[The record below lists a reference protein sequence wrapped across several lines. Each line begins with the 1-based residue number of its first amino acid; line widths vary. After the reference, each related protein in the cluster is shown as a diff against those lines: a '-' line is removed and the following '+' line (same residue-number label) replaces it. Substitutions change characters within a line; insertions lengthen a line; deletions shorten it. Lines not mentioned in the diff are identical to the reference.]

1 MLTRMTIIMSHP
13 KTKPSLKRLKS
24 RIIIDRLFEEGE
36 GFHSKHLFLRLIQE
50 EKSSDLYAGVS
61 VSKRN
66 FKKAVDRNRIKRQ
79 LRETLKALSPPV
91 AFSGSFMLVYKGKK
105 LPITQNLID
114 EAKILFAKT

>member
-1 MLTRMTIIMSHP
+1 MSHP

-24 RIIIDRLFEEGE
+24 KIIIDRLFQEGE
-36 GFHSKHLFLRLIQE
+36 GLHSKHLFLRLIE
-50 EKSSDLYAGVS
+50 DETSSDLYAGVS

-79 LRETLKALSPPV
+79 LRDVLKALSPIPF
-91 AFSGSFMLVYKGKK
+91 AGSFMLIFKGKK

-114 EAKILFAKT
+114 EAKLLFAKA

>member
-1 MLTRMTIIMSHP
+1 MSHP

-24 RIIIDRLFEEGE
+24 KIIIDRLFQEGE
-36 GFHSKHLFLRLIQE
+36 GFHSKHLFLRLIQDE
-50 EKSSDLYAGVS
+50 TSSDLYAGVS

-79 LRETLKALSPPV
+79 LRAALKALSPIP
-91 AFSGSFMLVYKGKK
+91 FSGSFMLVYKGRK

-114 EAKILFAKT
+114 EAELLFART